1 MILMLVK
8 RLQEDLMVQVWMTSL
23 EMLRKIKILKSTSL
37 LVSLMKSTQRL
48 SLKFTTTTF
57 Y

>member
-23 EMLRKIKILKSTSL
+23 EMLRKIKILKFTSL